1 MEYPVTVEALLTV
14 LGVALFGS
22 AVTQWLKKYL
32 SDWRWT
38 QLVVLGTCEVASI
51 AAGWIS
57 AEGHMTYNQLMNS
70 LMTGFWGAT
79 LATFGYEAVQNWRG
93 LLGQGPRQD

>member
-14 LGVALFGS
+14 GGVALFGS
-22 AVTQWLKKYL
+22 AVTQWLKHYL
-32 SDWRWT
+32 KEWRYI
-38 QLVVLGTCEVASI
+38 QLLVLVICIIASI
-51 AAGWIS
+51 VAGFIDAAWHPTDS
-57 AEGHMTYNQLMNS
+57 AFLNA

-93 LLGQGPRQD
+93 LIGAGPRK